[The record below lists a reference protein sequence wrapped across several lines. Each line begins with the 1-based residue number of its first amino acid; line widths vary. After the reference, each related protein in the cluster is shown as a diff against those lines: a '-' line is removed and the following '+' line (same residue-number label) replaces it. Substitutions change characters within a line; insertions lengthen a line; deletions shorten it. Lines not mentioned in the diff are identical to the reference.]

1 MHHEPIKMLS
11 QPTKTHSTPLGGS
24 KPLKSLEMVAGVGFE
39 PTTFRVYDPVYIS
52 GTYNVYPWLGRY

>member
-1 MHHEPIKMLS
+1 MLS